1 MRALRAVRPG
11 SPDDLQLDE
20 LELPHVPADSVLVA
34 VLAAGVNRS
43 DTLGCRG
50 LIPYDFPRTLGRDF
64 AGVVV
69 EGPADLLG
77 ERVWG
82 TGGGELG
89 MTTDGTHATH
99 VVVPRDGLAQ
109 IPQGLTDVEA
119 GASALSYFAAHSALA
134 LAMGV
139 GEGDSTYGLDV
150 GDTVIVTG
158 AAGGVGGAAA
168 ALARWRGARVVGVV
182 LDESEIR
189 AVEQSRSAA
198 HFATLVTSDPPDFPE
213 RLLVAASGARA
224 AVDVVGGAMVEAI
237 LPALALRGGICVLG
251 GPPHLAQ
258 ASINTIDFYRK
269 ALRLVGLHTGL
280 TGCRDSARILGALGE
295 GFTSGALTPS
305 AVSGTYSLDE
315 APRAYAEVERGV
327 AGRPVLIPTPA

>member
-11 SPDDLQLDE
+11 SPDDLQLHE
-20 LELPHVPADSVLVA
+20 LPLPHVPADSVLVA
-34 VLAAGVNRS
+34 VRAAGVNRS

-69 EGPADLLG
+69 EGPGDLVG
-77 ERVWG
+77 TRVWG

-89 MTTDGTHATH
+89 LTRDGTHATH
-99 VVVPRDGLAQ
+99 VVVPRDGLAE
-109 IPQGLTDVEA
+109 IPRALTDVEA

-139 GEGDSTYGLDV
+139 DEADSTYGLEV

-168 ALARWRGARVVGVV
+168 ALAHWRGARVVGVV
-182 LDESEIR
+182 LDDGEVR
-189 AVEQSRSAA
+189 AIEASPSAA
-198 HFATLVTSDPPDFPE
+198 HFDTLIASTTEDFSE
-213 RLLVAASGARA
+213 RLRDAASGARA

-269 ALRLVGLHTGL
+269 ALRLLGLHTGL
-280 TGCRDSARILGALGE
+280 SGCRESARILRALGE
-295 GFTSGALTPS
+295 GFESAHLIPS
-305 AVSGTYSLDE
+305 AVSGTYSLTD

-327 AGRPVLIPTPA
+327 AGRPVLIPNPA